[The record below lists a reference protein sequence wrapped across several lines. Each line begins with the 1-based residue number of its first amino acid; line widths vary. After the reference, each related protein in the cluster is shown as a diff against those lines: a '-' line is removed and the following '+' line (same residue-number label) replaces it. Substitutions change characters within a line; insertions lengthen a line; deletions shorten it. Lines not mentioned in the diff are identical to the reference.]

1 MDALLVGG
9 GLAAGGWLLN
19 AKQENE
25 KNKGVSNKSPDVF
38 DNRVEDSR
46 MYDRQIMNTHLG
58 KDNNVNALYL
68 DRPKSGRSDNG
79 VGSSRSL
86 TGEMRNNS
94 EFTHNNMVP
103 FYGSNVKQNTDLNSS
118 TGLVERFTGVSHLDK
133 SKEEVKPMF
142 GLNQENIY
150 GKQNSND
157 RMMDRYSA

>member
-94 EFTHNNMVP
+94 E
-103 FYGSNVKQNTDLNSS
+103 
-118 TGLVERFTGVSHLDK
+118 GLPSGHCSWIRTERPVMTTRWLPLLLARASARARA
-133 SKEEVKPMF
+133 
-142 GLNQENIY
+142 
-150 GKQNSND
+150 ND
-157 RMMDRYSA
+157 SIISYTFFLLEG